1 MFRKAE
7 IQEQQTEVKMK
18 RDKKYKLF
26 LRAIEAFDIGYDLAF
41 EYDSVPHYICGE
53 ILYQAEAHVV
63 QYIGQHEKST
73 TTELAA
79 ATKKTPSACS
89 QIIKKLIKKE
99 LVQQRRNPQNKREFF
114 LELTAHGWEI
124 FQAHELFDSE
134 CFHSNFL
141 HIQYITEEQLETYIQ
156 VQNTINAAFEENV
169 KNIKSELG
177 QR

>member
-79 ATKKTPSACS
+79 ATKKNSKRVFTNH
-89 QIIKKLIKKE
+89 QKINKKGIGTAKK
-99 LVQQRRNPQNKREFF
+99 
-114 LELTAHGWEI
+114 
-124 FQAHELFDSE
+124 
-134 CFHSNFL
+134 
-141 HIQYITEEQLETYIQ
+141 
-156 VQNTINAAFEENV
+156 
-169 KNIKSELG
+169 KSPK
-177 QR
+177 